1 MKAKGILNKDLMT
14 AIADMGHEQLIVI
27 GDVGVP
33 ITDPAKR
40 VDLAI
45 AEELP
50 TLKQVL
56 ELIMD
61 EMIYER
67 VIVAEEQKLY
77 NPNHFAEVNE
87 LSKRCEVETISHRK
101 LMEEYLPKAKYIVRT
116 GGFEPWG
123 NVVLAAGI
131 DAPKWFEKE
140 GCIVP
145 DYYEKRV
152 GYTEES

>member
-1 MKAKGILNKDLMT
+1 MKKRGILNRDLMT
-14 AIADMGHEQLIVI
+14 AIADMGHEQIIVI

-33 ITDPAKR
+33 IADQAKR

-50 TLKQVL
+50 SLSQVL

-77 NPNHFAEVNE
+77 NPKHYEAVCG
-87 LSKRCEVETISHRK
+87 LSDRCQVETIPHTE
-101 LMEEYLPKAKYIVRT
+101 LMDIYLKKAKYIVRT

-131 DAPKWFEKE
+131 DAHKWFQKE

-145 DYYEKRV
+145 DYYEERANYDK
-152 GYTEES
+152 